1 VLHHLAISAAA
12 LLVVWLYPQ
21 SLVLLL
27 GSQELTAWAPQIAL
41 VVFLFVFSSMAETI
55 VTAYQ
60 DVKASTFFIVGAN
73 LTRTALLTGA
83 VLVCPTIEVILNA
96 AIVQALLQS
105 VAILWYLNRR
115 FPQFWKKLD
124 GSLLREQLAYAV
136 PLGFSGVL
144 AIVQRDIHQFYVSVT
159 FGSAAYAVYAIGCF
173 QLPLIGL
180 IRDSVA
186 SVVISR
192 TSEYQQEGRIAD
204 IIRLTAQGMR
214 KLSLVYW
221 PSLMFL
227 IVWAKEFVVVL
238 FTKTYIDSVPLFQ
251 LNMLVL
257 LLAIPITDSIY
268 RAFAEYKYFIVRV
281 RLVLLI
287 VVLALLHFG
296 IRQMGMPG
304 AITVALGGTIAER
317 LVIGWKCARILNMT
331 RSDFR
336 MFAGSITAGIAAIGA
351 LLPAYLVHLA
361 LGEGLHPAAVLLV
374 CGTTYAGGYG
384 GLLYVC
390 GFIEP
395 DEHAAVAGLVAKV
408 RRRFGKA
415 EQAVSRAA

>member
-1 VLHHLAISAAA
+1 MPLILVRALNQHAYGQYRQIFLLVTTACMLLTLGVPQSAFYYFPRERERHGQIVFNIVLYHLAISAAA

-27 GSQELTAWAPQIAL
+27 GSEELTAWAPQIAL

-105 VAILWYLNRR
+105 VAILWNLNRR

-214 KLSLVYW
+214 KLSLLAVSHVSDRLGKGVCR
-221 PSLMFL
+221 PSLHED
-227 IVWAKEFVVVL
+227 VHRQCPAVSTEYAGAV
-238 FTKTYIDSVPLFQ
+238 TGDS
-251 LNMLVL
+251 
-257 LLAIPITDSIY
+257 DY
-268 RAFAEYKYFIVRV
+268 
-281 RLVLLI
+281 
-287 VVLALLHFG
+287 
-296 IRQMGMPG
+296 
-304 AITVALGGTIAER
+304 
-317 LVIGWKCARILNMT
+317 
-331 RSDFR
+331 
-336 MFAGSITAGIAAIGA
+336 
-351 LLPAYLVHLA
+351 
-361 LGEGLHPAAVLLV
+361 GLHLPRV
-374 CGTTYAGGYG
+374 CGA
-384 GLLYVC
+384 
-390 GFIEP
+390 
-395 DEHAAVAGLVAKV
+395 
-408 RRRFGKA
+408 
-415 EQAVSRAA
+415 